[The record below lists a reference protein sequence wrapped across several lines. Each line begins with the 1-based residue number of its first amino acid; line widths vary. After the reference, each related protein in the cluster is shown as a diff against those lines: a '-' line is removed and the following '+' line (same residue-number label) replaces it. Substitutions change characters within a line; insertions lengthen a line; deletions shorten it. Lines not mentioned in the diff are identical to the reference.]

1 MSIHISY
8 MSTKALRDHIGQLE
22 AERKL
27 VEPSRQWS
35 VISALSVR
43 IDNAKKEL
51 DSRPVKRKAESVQ
64 VPPQKKARA
73 EEAKVAKET
82 VRLRLGEAAVAFKEP
97 TKVPL
102 QGYARLAE
110 AKESLAYKNN
120 PAAVISNDA
129 G

>member
-1 MSIHISY
+1 

-51 DSRPVKRKAESVQ
+51 DSRPVKRKGAEPFVTPVQ

-73 EEAKVAKET
+73 EEAKET
-82 VRLRLGEAAVAFKEP
+82 REAE
-97 TKVPL
+97 
-102 QGYARLAE
+102 
-110 AKESLAYKNN
+110 
-120 PAAVISNDA
+120 
-129 G
+129 

>member
-43 IDNAKKEL
+43 IDNAKTERVGTAGFL
-51 DSRPVKRKAESVQ
+51 ITLYRRWGVQAEDL
-64 VPPQKKARA
+64 
-73 EEAKVAKET
+73 
-82 VRLRLGEAAVAFKEP
+82 LRV
-97 TKVPL
+97 
-102 QGYARLAE
+102 
-110 AKESLAYKNN
+110 
-120 PAAVISNDA
+120 D
-129 G
+129 